1 MNKLVLYKREVHRD
15 LAGTVTRR
23 AFLGMTA
30 AIGPAVLGPLY
41 AATTTHRISIFRSD
55 VTPELGEPLFPAI
68 PATKIES
75 PLWAKGV
82 IIESAGAR
90 YVLCAVDWCAL
101 SNSTHRL
108 FSTTIAEAAG
118 ASADRVLVQTVH
130 QHTAPYA
137 DGDAYALLAQ
147 LPTPPPRMSDAFL
160 GRAMSRLSQAVRDAV
175 AQMQPFDQI
184 GTGQA
189 RVERVASARRIL
201 LPDGKLIIRFS
212 SDGKDPAMAAL
223 PEGSIDPMI
232 KTIAFASAGRTLAR
246 LYYYATHPQTSY
258 GDGRISSDMVGD
270 ARDALEKSEGVPQ
283 IYFTGCAGDVTVGKY
298 NVGPTSRSE
307 LAQRLEQ
314 GMRAASAATRFKPAG
329 KIDLRTA
336 IIALPRPAVLPI
348 KDVEAL
354 RQFAAAQSSTPDS
367 VYLASLRLAFANRK
381 EPFIATLLT
390 LGGVRILHLPGEPML
405 EFQNYAQGLRENEF
419 VAVAGYGDLSPGYLC
434 TDRAWSEGGY
444 EPSASNSGPG
454 TEAAVKKA
462 IQDVFRA

>member
-1 MNKLVLYKREVHRD
+1 MKEFDFQGRAEAPY

-23 AFLGMTA
+23 KFLGMTA
-30 AIGPAVLGPLY
+30 AIGSTVFSPLY
-41 AATTTHRISIFRSD
+41 ASTATHKISTFRSD
-55 VTPELGEPLFPAI
+55 VTPELGEPLFPAT

-101 SNSTHRL
+101 SNSTRKL
-108 FSTTIAEAAG
+108 FSTTIAKAAG
-118 ASADRVLVQTVH
+118 TSVDRVLVQTIH

-147 LPTPPPRMSDAFL
+147 LPTPPPRVSDAFL
-160 GRAMSRLSQAVRDAV
+160 GRAMSRLSQAVHDAV
-175 AQMQPFDQI
+175 AQLQPFDQI

-189 RVERVASARRIL
+189 RVDRVASARRIL
-201 LPDGKLIIRFS
+201 MPDGKLIIRFS

-232 KTIAFASAGRTLAR
+232 KTIAFASAGRTLVR

-258 GDGRISSDMVGD
+258 GDGRVSSDMVGD
-270 ARDALEKSEGVPQ
+270 ARDAVEKSEGVPQ

-298 NVGPTSRSE
+298 NIGPASRSE

-314 GMRAASAATRFKPAG
+314 GMRAASAATRFRHAG

-336 IIALPRPAVLPI
+336 IIELPRPAVLPI

-354 RQFAAAQSSTPDS
+354 RQFAALQSSTTRD
-367 VYLASLRLAFANRK
+367 VYLASLRLAFANRT
-381 EPFIATLLT
+381 EPFTATLLT
-390 LGGVRILHLPGEPML
+390 LGRVRILHLPGEPML
-405 EFQNYAQGLRENEF
+405 EFQRYAQGLQKDDF

-434 TDRAWSEGGY
+434 TDRAWTEGGY

-462 IQDVFRA
+462 IQEVFRA

>member
-1 MNKLVLYKREVHRD
+1 MKDLDSREREEHSY

-23 AFLGMTA
+23 AFMGMTA
-30 AIGPAVLGPLY
+30 AIGPAVFGPLY
-41 AATTTHRISIFRSD
+41 AATATHRISAFRSD
-55 VTPELGEPLFPAI
+55 VTPELGEPLFPAM

-82 IIESAGAR
+82 IIESAGER
-90 YVLCAVDWCAL
+90 QVLCAVDWCAL
-101 SNSTHRL
+101 SNSTHKL

-118 ASADRVLVQTVH
+118 ASVDRVLVQTIH

-147 LPTPPPRMSDAFL
+147 LPTPPPRVSDAFL

-175 AQMQPFDQI
+175 AQMQPFDQV

-189 RVERVASARRIL
+189 RVDRVASARRIL
-201 LPDGKLIIRFS
+201 MPDGKLITRFS
-212 SDGKDPAMAAL
+212 GDGKDPAMSAL
-223 PEGSIDPMI
+223 PEGSIDPMM
-232 KTIAFASAGRTLAR
+232 KTIAFASGGRTLAR

-258 GDGRISSDMVGD
+258 RDGRVSSDIVGD
-270 ARDALEKSEGVPQ
+270 AREAMEKSEGVPQ

-298 NVGPTSRSE
+298 NVGPASRSE

-314 GMRAASAATRFKPAG
+314 GMRAASAATRFKRAG
-329 KIDLRTA
+329 RIDLRTA

-354 RQFAAAQSSTPDS
+354 AQFAAAQSSTPDN

-381 EPFIATLLT
+381 EPFTATLLT

-405 EFQNYAQGLRENEF
+405 EFQRYAQDLRTDEF

-434 TDRAWSEGGY
+434 TDRAWTEGGY

-462 IQDVFRA
+462 IQELFRM